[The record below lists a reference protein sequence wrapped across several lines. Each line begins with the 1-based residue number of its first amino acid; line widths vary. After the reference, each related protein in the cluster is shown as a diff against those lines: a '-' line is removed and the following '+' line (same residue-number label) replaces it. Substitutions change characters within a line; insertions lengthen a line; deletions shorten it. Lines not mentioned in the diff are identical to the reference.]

1 LFSKLIPMRL
11 LFTILPT
18 ILCTILSFSQKVVIH
33 FDNIPTPSINTG
45 SVSKATFKYNKDF
58 AYSFTL
64 DDATA
69 DAFTCAYPIFNG
81 GKVAA
86 INTQYDGLFQTD
98 GCGNSVPFR
107 GGIAWNTASIYG
119 EDVHNG
125 NIKNAL
131 TWGQLDTLIDSGWD
145 VYNHSFSHKSRWF
158 GALNRTD
165 YVNEIQQNIAAVK
178 QKTKRKFD
186 LNAFV
191 VPSGDDVYQDIALEM
206 GQKIV
211 FDQRGDLIGLGGL
224 KVTDDMRL
232 SNLKIHRQLLEEN
245 FNSSNRFDS
254 LINLSKNGNHI
265 WYNEFTH
272 RIDNFQGIGGFN
284 FYTFYSYMKNIAESH
299 GKNGTDRVWF
309 APLQEVYEYLLT
321 KQNITYTTTSNG
333 KYVELNFNQKNVP
346 KWLRRNVL
354 TLVVNSETNF
364 SRVDVP
370 AGVKV
375 TFKGIGNNKIIN
387 LDFTDYI
394 TSTPISVSESTP
406 SVFFAYPNPTGDTLT
421 VDLENEVGEYDYT
434 IIDFSGKHHLA
445 GKVKSKRT
453 SLNVQA
459 LQPGTYILSL
469 TKGNK
474 VFSHKFVKN

>member
-1 LFSKLIPMRL
+1 LFLKLFPMRL
-11 LFTILPT
+11 LFTIIT
-18 ILCTILSFSQKVVIH
+18 IIFCTILSFSQKVVIH
-33 FDNIPTPSINTG
+33 FDNNPTTP

-64 DDATA
+64 DDATV
-69 DAFTCAYPIFNG
+69 DAFTCAYSIFNG

-86 INTQYDGLFQTD
+86 INANYDGLFQTD
-98 GCGNSVPFR
+98 GCGNSIPFR
-107 GGIAWNTASIYG
+107 AGVAWNTANIYG

-125 NIKNAL
+125 NLKNAL

-145 VYNHSFSHKSRWF
+145 VFNHSFSHKSRWF
-158 GALNRTD
+158 GTMNHTD
-165 YVNEIQQNIAAVK
+165 YVNEIQQNITAVK

-191 VPSGDDVYQDIALEM
+191 VPSGDDIYQDIALEM

-211 FDQRGDLIGLGGL
+211 FDQRGDVTGIGGL
-224 KVTDDMRL
+224 TVTDNMRL
-232 SNLKIHRQLLEEN
+232 DNLKIHRQLLEEN

-254 LINLSKNGNHI
+254 LINLSQNGKHI

-272 RIDNFQGIGGFN
+272 RIDNFQGTGGVN
-284 FYTFYSYMKNIAESH
+284 FYTFFSYMKNIAEAH

-333 KYVELNFNQKNVP
+333 KDLDLNFNQKNVP

-354 TLVVNSETNF
+354 TLLVNSETNF
-364 SRVDVP
+364 SSVDVP

-375 TFKGIGNNKIIN
+375 SFKGIGKNKIIN
-387 LDFTDYI
+387 LDFTDYVP
-394 TSTPISVSESTP
+394 STPTSVSESTP
-406 SVFFAYPNPTGDTLT
+406 SVFFAFPNPTGDTLT
-421 VDLENEVGEYDYT
+421 VDLENETGEYDYT
-434 IIDFSGKHHLA
+434 IIDFFGKKHIT
-445 GKVKSKRT
+445 GKIRNKRT
-453 SLNVQA
+453 NLNVQS
-459 LQPGTYILSL
+459 LQNGSYILSL